1 MVRTVIIFL
10 LMMGIAAPA
19 SAIETKAIGG
29 FILSVHGVQFEGN
42 ECPPAE
48 HEKLCYHT
56 TLVQMKID
64 GLMTNNYTASCQ
76 VFDRA
81 GKLLGQQTA
90 VTTRSKDAMMNTIEE
105 THETIGGPPIWVGN
119 FEIDV
124 SFQQVAKVEC
134 EARRVP

>member
-1 MVRTVIIFL
+1 MVRIAIIFL
-10 LMMGIAAPA
+10 LMMGMTAPA

-29 FILSVHGVQFEGN
+29 FILSVHSAQFEGN
-42 ECPPAE
+42 ECPPTE
-48 HEKLCYHT
+48 REKFCYHT
-56 TLVQMKID
+56 TFVQMKID
-64 GLMTNNYTASCQ
+64 GPMTNNYTATCQ

-90 VTTRSKDAMMNTIEE
+90 VTTRSKDAIINTIEE
-105 THETIGGPPIWVGN
+105 THETINGPPIWVGN
-119 FEIDV
+119 LEIDV